1 MKKSIINII
10 LYMII
15 MLSVAGC
22 ANINNSIN
30 DTNNNQKSNAEEKE
44 NIVEYYKYDESINL
58 FINKYNN
65 KNTPSITSDM
75 ITKKHI
81 GGRDRDNIATIFNE
95 KLEII
100 LYGSNKSNELYSM
113 SVYIGYKP
121 NVDSTND
128 DFKEQFIK
136 YIKVLDDLLT
146 DDDINNYWSDMIAE
160 YRSGYKINKIDITP
174 NVINGKLEYFKMTA
188 KINLNNI
195 LNR

>member
-10 LYMII
+10 LCMII

-30 DTNNNQKSNAEEKE
+30 DTNNNQKANVEEKE

-136 YIKVLDDLLT
+136 YIKVLDDSLT

-188 KINLNNI
+188 KIKL
-195 LNR
+195 

>member
-10 LYMII
+10 LCMII

-30 DTNNNQKSNAEEKE
+30 DTNNNQKANAEEKE

-136 YIKVLDDLLT
+136 YIKVLDDSLT

-160 YRSGYKINKIDITP
+160 YRSGYKINKIDITA

-188 KINLNNI
+188 KIKL
-195 LNR
+195 

>member
-10 LYMII
+10 LCMII

-30 DTNNNQKSNAEEKE
+30 DTNNNQKANAEEKE

-75 ITKKHI
+75 ITKNHI

-136 YIKVLDDLLT
+136 YIKVLDDSLT

-188 KINLNNI
+188 KIKL
-195 LNR
+195 

>member
-10 LYMII
+10 LCMII

-30 DTNNNQKSNAEEKE
+30 DTNNNQKANAEEKE
-44 NIVEYYKYDESINL
+44 NIIEYYKYDESINL

-136 YIKVLDDLLT
+136 YIKVLDDSLT

-188 KINLNNI
+188 KIKL
-195 LNR
+195 

>member
-10 LYMII
+10 LCMII

-30 DTNNNQKSNAEEKE
+30 DTNNNQKANAEEKE

-81 GGRDRDNIATIFNE
+81 GGRGRDNIATIFNE

-121 NVDSTND
+121 NIDSTND

-136 YIKVLDDLLT
+136 YIKVLDDSLT

-188 KINLNNI
+188 KIKL
-195 LNR
+195 

>member
-10 LYMII
+10 LCMII
-15 MLSVAGC
+15 MLSGAGC

-30 DTNNNQKSNAEEKE
+30 DTNNNQKANAEEKE

-136 YIKVLDDLLT
+136 YIKVLDDSLT

-188 KINLNNI
+188 KIKL
-195 LNR
+195 

>member
-10 LYMII
+10 LCMII

-30 DTNNNQKSNAEEKE
+30 DKNNNQKANAEEKE

-136 YIKVLDDLLT
+136 YIKVLDDSLT

-188 KINLNNI
+188 KIKL
-195 LNR
+195 

>member
-10 LYMII
+10 LCMII

-30 DTNNNQKSNAEEKE
+30 DTNNNQKANAEEKE
-44 NIVEYYKYDESINL
+44 NIVEYYKYDESINV

-136 YIKVLDDLLT
+136 YIKVLDDSLT

-188 KINLNNI
+188 KIKL
-195 LNR
+195 

>member
-10 LYMII
+10 LCMII

-30 DTNNNQKSNAEEKE
+30 DTNNNQKANAEEKE
-44 NIVEYYKYDESINL
+44 HIVEYYKYDESINL

-136 YIKVLDDLLT
+136 YIKVLDDSLT

-188 KINLNNI
+188 KIKL
-195 LNR
+195 

>member
-10 LYMII
+10 LCMII

-22 ANINNSIN
+22 ANINNPIN
-30 DTNNNQKSNAEEKE
+30 DTNNNQKANAEEKE

-136 YIKVLDDLLT
+136 YIKVLDDSLT

-188 KINLNNI
+188 KIKL
-195 LNR
+195 

>member
-10 LYMII
+10 LCMII

-30 DTNNNQKSNAEEKE
+30 DTNNNQKANEEEKE

-136 YIKVLDDLLT
+136 YIKVLDDSLT

-188 KINLNNI
+188 KIKL
-195 LNR
+195 

>member
-10 LYMII
+10 LCMII

-30 DTNNNQKSNAEEKE
+30 DTNNNQKANAEEKE

-136 YIKVLDDLLT
+136 YIKVLDDSLT

-188 KINLNNI
+188 KIKL
-195 LNR
+195 

>member
-10 LYMII
+10 LCMII

-30 DTNNNQKSNAEEKE
+30 DTNNNQKANAEEKE

-95 KLEII
+95 KLKII

-136 YIKVLDDLLT
+136 YIKVLDDSLT

-188 KINLNNI
+188 KIKL
-195 LNR
+195 

>member
-10 LYMII
+10 LCMII

-30 DTNNNQKSNAEEKE
+30 DTNNNQKANAEEKE

-65 KNTPSITSDM
+65 KNTPSITSNM

-136 YIKVLDDLLT
+136 YIKVLDDSLT

-188 KINLNNI
+188 KIKL
-195 LNR
+195 

>member
-10 LYMII
+10 LCMII

-30 DTNNNQKSNAEEKE
+30 DTNNNQKANAEEKE

-75 ITKKHI
+75 TTKKHI

-136 YIKVLDDLLT
+136 YIKVLDDSLT

-188 KINLNNI
+188 KIKL
-195 LNR
+195 

>member
-10 LYMII
+10 LCMII

-30 DTNNNQKSNAEEKE
+30 DTNNNQKANAEEKE

-81 GGRDRDNIATIFNE
+81 GGRDRDNIATILNE

-136 YIKVLDDLLT
+136 YIKVLDDSLT

-188 KINLNNI
+188 KIKL
-195 LNR
+195 

>member
-10 LYMII
+10 LCMII

-30 DTNNNQKSNAEEKE
+30 DTNNNQKANAEEKE

-95 KLEII
+95 KH
-100 LYGSNKSNELYSM
+100 
-113 SVYIGYKP
+113 
-121 NVDSTND
+121 
-128 DFKEQFIK
+128 Q
-136 YIKVLDDLLT
+136 
-146 DDDINNYWSDMIAE
+146 IAQ
-160 YRSGYKINKIDITP
+160 
-174 NVINGKLEYFKMTA
+174 L
-188 KINLNNI
+188 
-195 LNR
+195 

>member
-10 LYMII
+10 LCMII

-30 DTNNNQKSNAEEKE
+30 DTNNNQKTNAEEKE

-81 GGRDRDNIATIFNE
+81 GGRDRDNIVTIFNE

-113 SVYIGYKP
+113 SVYMGYKP

-136 YIKVLDDLLT
+136 YIKVLDDSLT

-188 KINLNNI
+188 KIKL
-195 LNR
+195 

>member
-10 LYMII
+10 LCMII

-30 DTNNNQKSNAEEKE
+30 DTNNNQKANAEEKE

-81 GGRDRDNIATIFNE
+81 GGRDRDDIVTIFNE

-113 SVYIGYKP
+113 SVYMGYKP

-146 DDDINNYWSDMIAE
+146 DNDINNYWSDMIAE

-188 KINLNNI
+188 KIKL
-195 LNR
+195 

>member
-10 LYMII
+10 LCMII

-30 DTNNNQKSNAEEKE
+30 DTNNNQKANAEEKE

-121 NVDSTND
+121 NIDSTND

-136 YIKVLDDLLT
+136 YIKVLDDSLT

-160 YRSGYKINKIDITP
+160 YRSGYKINKIDIMP

-188 KINLNNI
+188 KIKL
-195 LNR
+195 

>member
-10 LYMII
+10 LCMII

-30 DTNNNQKSNAEEKE
+30 DTNNNQKANAEEKE

-121 NVDSTND
+121 NIDSTND

-136 YIKVLDDLLT
+136 YIKVLDDSLT

-160 YRSGYKINKIDITP
+160 YGSGYKINKIDITP

-188 KINLNNI
+188 KIKL
-195 LNR
+195 

>member
-10 LYMII
+10 LCMII

-30 DTNNNQKSNAEEKE
+30 DTNNNQKANAEEKE

-65 KNTPSITSDM
+65 ENTPSITSDM

-136 YIKVLDDLLT
+136 YIKVLDDSLT

-188 KINLNNI
+188 KIKL
-195 LNR
+195 

>member
-10 LYMII
+10 LCMII

-30 DTNNNQKSNAEEKE
+30 DTNNNQKANAEEKE

-75 ITKKHI
+75 ITKKYI

-136 YIKVLDDLLT
+136 YIKVLDDSLT

-188 KINLNNI
+188 KIKL
-195 LNR
+195 

>member
-10 LYMII
+10 LCMII

-30 DTNNNQKSNAEEKE
+30 DTNNNQKANAEEKE

-81 GGRDRDNIATIFNE
+81 GCRDRDNIATIFNE

-136 YIKVLDDLLT
+136 YIKVLDDSLT

-188 KINLNNI
+188 KIKL
-195 LNR
+195 

>member
-10 LYMII
+10 LCMII

-30 DTNNNQKSNAEEKE
+30 DTNNNQKANAEEKE
-44 NIVEYYKYDESINL
+44 NIVEYCKYDESINL

-65 KNTPSITSDM
+65 ENTPSITSDM

-136 YIKVLDDLLT
+136 YIKVLDDSLT

-188 KINLNNI
+188 KIKL
-195 LNR
+195 

>member
-10 LYMII
+10 LCMII

-30 DTNNNQKSNAEEKE
+30 DTNNNQKANAEEKE
-44 NIVEYYKYDESINL
+44 NIVEYYNYDESINL

-81 GGRDRDNIATIFNE
+81 GGRDRDNIVTIFNE

-113 SVYIGYKP
+113 SVYMGYKP

-136 YIKVLDDLLT
+136 YIKVLDDSLT

-174 NVINGKLEYFKMTA
+174 NVINGKLEYFKVTA
-188 KINLNNI
+188 KIKL
-195 LNR
+195 

>member
-10 LYMII
+10 LCMII

-30 DTNNNQKSNAEEKE
+30 DTNNNQKANAEEKE

-81 GGRDRDNIATIFNE
+81 GGRDRDNIVTIFNE

-113 SVYIGYKP
+113 SVYMGYKP

-136 YIKVLDDLLT
+136 YIKVLDDSLT

-174 NVINGKLEYFKMTA
+174 NVINEKLEYFKMTA
-188 KINLNNI
+188 KIKL
-195 LNR
+195 

>member
-10 LYMII
+10 LCMII

-30 DTNNNQKSNAEEKE
+30 DTNNNQKTNAEEKE

-136 YIKVLDDLLT
+136 YIKVLDDSLT

-188 KINLNNI
+188 KIKL
-195 LNR
+195 

>member
-10 LYMII
+10 LCMII

-30 DTNNNQKSNAEEKE
+30 DTNNNQKANAEEKE
-44 NIVEYYKYDESINL
+44 NIVEYYNYDESINL

-81 GGRDRDNIATIFNE
+81 GGRDRDNIVTIFNE

-113 SVYIGYKP
+113 SVYMGYKP

-136 YIKVLDDLLT
+136 YIKVLDDSLT

-188 KINLNNI
+188 KIKL
-195 LNR
+195 

>member
-10 LYMII
+10 LCMII

-30 DTNNNQKSNAEEKE
+30 DTNNNQKANAEEKE

-81 GGRDRDNIATIFNE
+81 GGRDRDNIVTIFNE

-100 LYGSNKSNELYSM
+100 LYGSNKSNEIYSM
-113 SVYIGYKP
+113 SVYMGYKP

-136 YIKVLDDLLT
+136 YIKVLDDSLT

-188 KINLNNI
+188 KIKL
-195 LNR
+195 

>member
-10 LYMII
+10 LCMII

-30 DTNNNQKSNAEEKE
+30 DTNNNQKANAEEKE

-81 GGRDRDNIATIFNE
+81 GGRNRDNIATIFNE

-121 NVDSTND
+121 NIDSTND

-136 YIKVLDDLLT
+136 YIKVLDDSLT

-188 KINLNNI
+188 KIKL
-195 LNR
+195 

>member
-10 LYMII
+10 LCMII

-30 DTNNNQKSNAEEKE
+30 DTNNNQKANAEEKE
-44 NIVEYYKYDESINL
+44 NIVEYYKYEESINL

-65 KNTPSITSDM
+65 KTTPSITSDM

-136 YIKVLDDLLT
+136 YIKVLDDSLT

-188 KINLNNI
+188 KIKL
-195 LNR
+195 

>member
-10 LYMII
+10 LCMII

-30 DTNNNQKSNAEEKE
+30 DTNNNQKANAEEKE

-136 YIKVLDDLLT
+136 YIKVLDDSLT

-174 NVINGKLEYFKMTA
+174 NVINGKLEYLKMTA
-188 KINLNNI
+188 KIKL
-195 LNR
+195 

>member
-10 LYMII
+10 LCMII

-30 DTNNNQKSNAEEKE
+30 DTNNNQKANAEEKE

-136 YIKVLDDLLT
+136 YIKVLDDSLI

-188 KINLNNI
+188 KIKL
-195 LNR
+195 

>member
-10 LYMII
+10 LCMII

-30 DTNNNQKSNAEEKE
+30 DTNNNQKANAEEKE

-136 YIKVLDDLLT
+136 YIKVLDDSLT

-174 NVINGKLEYFKMTA
+174 NVINGKLEYFKMSA
-188 KINLNNI
+188 KIKL
-195 LNR
+195 

>member
-10 LYMII
+10 LCMII

-30 DTNNNQKSNAEEKE
+30 DTNNNQKANAEEKE

-81 GGRDRDNIATIFNE
+81 GGRDRENIATIFNE

-136 YIKVLDDLLT
+136 YIKVLDDSLT

-188 KINLNNI
+188 KIKL
-195 LNR
+195 

>member
-10 LYMII
+10 LCMII

-30 DTNNNQKSNAEEKE
+30 DTNNNQKANAEEKE

-65 KNTPSITSDM
+65 KNTPSIMSDM

-136 YIKVLDDLLT
+136 YIKVLDDSLT

-188 KINLNNI
+188 KIKL
-195 LNR
+195 

>member
-10 LYMII
+10 LCMII

-30 DTNNNQKSNAEEKE
+30 DTNNNQKANAEEKE

-113 SVYIGYKP
+113 SVYIGYKT

-136 YIKVLDDLLT
+136 YIKVLDDSLT

-188 KINLNNI
+188 KIKL
-195 LNR
+195 